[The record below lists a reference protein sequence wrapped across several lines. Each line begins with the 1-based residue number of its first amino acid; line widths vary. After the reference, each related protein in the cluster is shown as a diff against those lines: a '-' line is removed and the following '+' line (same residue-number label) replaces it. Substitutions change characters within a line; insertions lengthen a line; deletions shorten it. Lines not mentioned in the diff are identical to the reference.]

1 MRRTAS
7 TRLAFMLRLRRALQE
22 PEAPQDDRMD
32 APTGDR
38 ERLISGQA
46 YRVLRKEFGP
56 RFMPFFDLYGLL
68 HIYIEDEGDGP
79 PEGWAE
85 AFRTYSRLIY
95 TALTADYAK
104 TEFSTFAAQLRP
116 LLNRLDEGVFSRALG
131 VRVADLYARLVQ
143 VTAQDRGV
151 FLAPKPVGRWSFFRI
166 MSEKE
171 QKLEQLRRD
180 DPELYDTVMKSREV
194 MRTVDR
200 EIEKSVANAGLIPSR
215 KSLLGKPVHV
225 GTDPVTSEEVV
236 FDDDG
241 SVLPV
246 GEYVEKRKA
255 DLRAQRMSERVFPRD
270 LDQLRRFSEAD
281 LEAAVGEVQ
290 YVALTDDKAK
300 SNALTRVYPTKLV
313 EGTPVV
319 VEGRFKGFA
328 VPDLVNAAGRLIEG
342 TAYDYDA
349 KTGRPVPLETKNPD
363 GSVNV
368 RVLSREPYVT
378 LDRNGNLLL
387 RLPSTNEY
395 TQHRRKIAEL
405 AKLIPSLRYVE
416 GSRKSLFTFAPENFA
431 AVREALGG
439 MALSTAAMKR
449 VKEHFTELARH
460 ERAAAEENLQD
471 FTSESIGGFRAG
483 VKLLT
488 KQKQAL
494 AWMESRGR
502 SGVIALDTGIGKTLT
517 TIAAIQKMQRDGLA
531 EQGAGTNGRYLYVC
545 PTALRGNL
553 AKEAH
558 KFLNAPKDFIER
570 VDVMSFKQFT
580 EARGRDP
587 QFGQDYVAVFF
598 DEAQALKNPRSKQAR
613 AAMSLNH
620 PRKVLLTA
628 SPMERSPMEVYALAA
643 ISNNTDL
650 NTREGRADARA
661 FRARFA
667 EEVGGRIMGMKDDPL
682 TARDMRVWVK
692 RNLYFADKRTTEEL
706 NMKELV
712 KQTDTVTMDPQVE
725 AVYRETAKQISGVL
739 AGLVSK
745 YRDRVVDKT
754 TKNRELETARIKLAG
769 LFAMLTELANRP
781 DKVVPGARN
790 TKLDRL
796 VQLMDER
803 AGSQSRVIVF
813 TDSPSLAEDAVSM
826 LAQRCPYRMH
836 AVGLA
841 DRIEVVGST
850 GERMTYTEKAYTRA
864 DGTKVPKKEWK
875 VHVMQE
881 LVAKN
886 PMVGSVVL
894 TGSYAVGQNLQAF
907 DTVVHLDRDTWNAE
921 TMKQRTARAWRQ
933 GQENPVTEVILD
945 AVYENP
951 LSDTD
956 ATLDQ
961 IRRYVQEL
969 DSDLFD
975 RVVIE
980 SQTEALGS
988 EFFGMKRTN
997 ASFYKVNR
1005 RMMEMAMSP
1014 YLAQLKDM

>member
-1 MRRTAS
+1 M
-7 TRLAFMLRLRRALQE
+7 
-22 PEAPQDDRMD
+22 
-32 APTGDR
+32 
-38 ERLISGQA
+38 
-46 YRVLRKEFGP
+46 LRKEFGV
-56 RFMPFFDLYGLL
+56 RFMPFFDLYGWL
-68 HIYIEDEGDGP
+68 HAYAEGEGAPP

-95 TALTADYAK
+95 TTLSTDAAK
-104 TEFSTFAAQLRP
+104 TEFASMAAQLRP
-116 LLNRLDEGVFSRALG
+116 LLNRLDEGVRDRGLMARL
-131 VRVADLYARLVQ
+131 ADFYARLLQAV
-143 VTAQDRGV
+143 ARDRGV
-151 FLAPKPVGRWSFFRI
+151 FLSGKPVGRWTMFRV

-171 QKLEQLRRD
+171 QKLEQLRTE
-180 DPELYDTVMKSREV
+180 DPELYDTVMKSREI
-194 MRTVDR
+194 MRTVDA
-200 EIEKSVANAGLIPSR
+200 EIQRSVAKAGLIPSR
-215 KSLLGKPVHV
+215 KSLLGKPVHI
-225 GTDPVTSEEVV
+225 GTDPVTGEEVV
-236 FDDDG
+236 YDDDG

-255 DLRAQRMSERVFPRD
+255 DLRAQRESERVFPRD
-270 LDQLRRFSEAD
+270 LNQLRRFSEEELAGATGD
-281 LEAAVGEVQ
+281 ML
-290 YVALTDDKAK
+290 YVSLTDDKAK
-300 SNALTRVYPTKLV
+300 SNALTRIYPTKMV
-313 EGTPVV
+313 GDTQVV

-342 TAYDYDA
+342 TAYDFDA
-349 KTGRPVPLETKNPD
+349 KTGRPIPLETKNPD

-368 RVLSREPYVT
+368 RVLEREPYVT
-378 LDRNGNLLL
+378 LDRGQLLL
-387 RLPSTNEY
+387 RLPSTMAY
-395 TQHRRKIAEL
+395 TESRRKIAAL
-405 AKLIPSLRYVE
+405 AKLIPSLKYVE
-416 GSRKSLFTFAPENFA
+416 RSRNSLFTFDPKDFA

-439 MALSTAAMKR
+439 MALSTAASKR

-460 ERAAAEENLQD
+460 EMAAAEENLQD
-471 FTSESIGGFRAG
+471 FTAENIGGFRPN

-502 SGVIALDTGIGKTLT
+502 SGVIALDTGYGKTIT
-517 TIAAIQKMQRDGLA
+517 AIAAMQKMQRDGLA
-531 EQGAGTNGRYLYVC
+531 EPGTGNNGRYLYVC

-558 KFLNAPKDFIER
+558 KFMVDAKTFIQR
-570 VDVMSFKQFT
+570 VDVMTYRKFY
-580 EARGRDP
+580 EARQSDP
-587 QFGQDYVAVFF
+587 QFGEDYVAVFF
-598 DEAQALKNPRSKQAR
+598 DEAQALKNPKSAQAK
-613 AAMSLNH
+613 AAMTLNH
-620 PRKVLLTA
+620 QRKVLLTA

-643 ISNNTDL
+643 ISNNVNL
-650 NTREGRADARA
+650 NTREARADARA

-667 EEVGGRIMGMKDDPL
+667 EEVGGRIMGMKDDPI

-692 RNLYFADKRTTEEL
+692 RNLYFADKRASEEIAL
-706 NMKELV
+706 KELV
-712 KQTDTVTMDPQVE
+712 KQTETVTMAPEVE
-725 AVYRETAKQISGVL
+725 AVYRETAQEISGVL
-739 AGLVSK
+739 SGLVSK
-745 YRDRVVDKT
+745 YRDRTVDKT
-754 TKNRELETARIKLAG
+754 TQDRALESARIKLAK

-790 TKLDRL
+790 TKLGRL
-796 VQLMDER
+796 VQIMDEK
-803 AGSQSRVIVF
+803 AGAQSRVIVF
-813 TDSPSLAEDAVSM
+813 TDSPALAEDAVAM
-826 LAQRCPYRMH
+826 LAQRCPWKSH
-836 AVGLA
+836 AVALA

-850 GERMTYTEKAYTRA
+850 GERVAFTAKQYRRA
-864 DGTKVPKKEWK
+864 DGTRVPKKEWK
-875 VHVMQE
+875 TYVLQE
-881 LVAKN
+881 IVAKN
-886 PMVGSVVL
+886 PQVGSVVL
-894 TGSYAVGQNLQAF
+894 TGSYAVGQNLQQF
-907 DTVVHLDRDTWNAE
+907 DTVVHLDRDTWNSE

-933 GQENPVTEVILD
+933 GQENPVTEVTLD
-945 AVYENP
+945 SVYENP

>member
-1 MRRTAS
+1 MRRNAAA
-7 TRLAFMLRLRRALQE
+7 RFAFMFRLRRALQE
-22 PEAPQDDRMD
+22 PGAASRKD
-32 APTGDR
+32 GG
-38 ERLISGQA
+38 RLISTPSYQ
-46 YRVLRKEFGP
+46 VLRKEFGTP
-56 RFMPFFDLYGLL
+56 LMPFFDLYGLL
-68 HIYIEDEGDGP
+68 HAYAEGEGRAP
-79 PEGWAE
+79 SEGWAE
-85 AFRTYSRLIY
+85 AFRTYSRLVY
-95 TALTADYAK
+95 TALTGDYAK
-104 TEFSTFAAQLRP
+104 TEFSAHAAKLRP
-116 LLNRLDEGVFSRALG
+116 LLNRLDEGGNNRSLMVQ
-131 VRVADLYARLVQ
+131 VADLYARLVQ
-143 VTAQDRGV
+143 VVAQDRGV
-151 FLAPKPVGRWSFFRI
+151 FLAPKPMGRWSFFRI

-171 QKLEQLRRD
+171 QKLEQLRQE

-194 MRTVDR
+194 MRTVDM
-200 EIEKSVANAGLIPSR
+200 EIRNSIGMAGLVPSR
-215 KSLLGKPVHV
+215 KRLLGKPVHV
-225 GTDPVTSEEVV
+225 GTDPVTNEEVV

-246 GEYVEKRKA
+246 GEYIEHRKA
-255 DLRAQRMSERVFPRD
+255 VIRAQRVSERVFPRD
-270 LDQLRRFSEAD
+270 LNQLRKFSEAD
-281 LEAAVGEVQ
+281 IASALGDTR
-290 YVALTDDKAK
+290 YVSLTDDKAK
-300 SNALTRVYPTKLV
+300 SNALTRIYPTKLV
-313 EGTPVV
+313 GGTPVV
-319 VEGRFKGFA
+319 MEGRFRGFA

-342 TAYDYDA
+342 SAYDYDA
-349 KTGRPVPLETKNPD
+349 KTGRPIPLETKNPD

-378 LDRNGNLLL
+378 LDRGQLLL

-395 TQHRRKIAEL
+395 TQQRRKIAEL
-405 AKLIPSLRYVE
+405 SKLIPSLKYVE
-416 GSRKSLFTFAPENFA
+416 GSRKSLFTFDPKDFA

-439 MALSTAAMKR
+439 MALSTAAMTR

-460 ERAAAEENLQD
+460 ERAAAEGNLQD
-471 FTSESIGGFRAG
+471 FTAESIGGFRAG
-483 VKLLT
+483 VTLLT

-502 SGVIALDTGIGKTLT
+502 SGVIALDTGYGKTAVC
-517 TIAAIQKMQRDGLA
+517 IASIQKMQRDGLA
-531 EQGAGTNGRYLYVC
+531 DPGSGTNGRYLYVC

-558 KFLNAPKDFIER
+558 KFLNAPKDFIQR
-570 VDVMSFKQFT
+570 VDVYSFKQFT
-580 EARGRDP
+580 DARKKDP
-587 QFGQDYVAVFF
+587 TFGQDYVAVFF
-598 DEAQALKNPRSKQAR
+598 DEAQALKNQTSQQSR
-613 AAMSLNH
+613 AAMSLKH

-628 SPMERSPMEVYALAA
+628 SPMERSPMEVYTLAA
-643 ISNNTDL
+643 ISNNNDL
-650 NTREGRADARA
+650 NTRAGRADSRA

-692 RNLYFADKRTTEEL
+692 RNLFFADKRGEEL
-706 NMKELV
+706 GLRELV
-712 KQTDTVTMDPQVE
+712 KRDETVVMEPQVE
-725 AVYRETAKQISGVL
+725 AVYRETAKQVSGVL
-739 AGLVSK
+739 SGLVSK
-745 YRDRVVDKT
+745 YRDRTVDKT
-754 TKNRELETARIKLAG
+754 TQNRELESARIKLAG

-796 VQLMDER
+796 VQIMDEK
-803 AGSQSRVIVF
+803 AGSQSRIIAF
-813 TDSPSLAEDAVSM
+813 TDSPALAEDAVAI

-841 DRIEVVGST
+841 DRIEIVSTT
-850 GERMTYTEKAYTRA
+850 GERVAYTEKQYTRA
-864 DGTKVPKKEWK
+864 DGTKVPKKDWK

-886 PMVGSVVL
+886 RMVGSVVL
-894 TGSYAVGQNLQAF
+894 TASYAVGQNLQQF

-933 GQENPVTEVILD
+933 GQENPVTEVVLD
-945 AVYENP
+945 TVYENP
-951 LSDTD
+951 LDNTD

-988 EFFGMKRTN
+988 EFFGMKRMN

>member
-1 MRRTAS
+1 M
-7 TRLAFMLRLRRALQE
+7 
-22 PEAPQDDRMD
+22 
-32 APTGDR
+32 
-38 ERLISGQA
+38 
-46 YRVLRKEFGP
+46 LRKEFGV

-68 HIYIEDEGDGP
+68 HNHLEGDGGAPP

-95 TALTADYAK
+95 TTLSTDAAK
-104 TEFSTFAAQLRP
+104 TEFASMAAQLRP
-116 LLNRLDEGVFSRALG
+116 LLNRLDEGVRDRGLG
-131 VRVADLYARLVQ
+131 MRLADSYARLLQAV
-143 VTAQDRGV
+143 ARDRGV
-151 FLAPKPVGRWSFFRI
+151 FLSGKPVGRWTLFRV

-171 QKLEQLRRD
+171 QKLEQLRTE

-194 MRTVDR
+194 MRTVDA
-200 EIEKSVANAGLIPSR
+200 EIQRSVAKAGLLPSR
-215 KSLLGKPVHV
+215 KSLLGKPVHI
-225 GTDPVTSEEVV
+225 GTDPVTGEEVV
-236 FDDDG
+236 YDDDG

-246 GEYVEKRKA
+246 GAYVEKRKA
-255 DLRAQRMSERVFPRD
+255 DLRAQRAGERVFPRD
-270 LDQLRRFSEAD
+270 LNQLRRFSDEE
-281 LEAAVGEVQ
+281 LEGAMGDVQ
-290 YVALTDDKAK
+290 YVSLTDDKAK
-300 SNALTRVYPTKLV
+300 SNALTRIYPTKLV
-313 EGTPVV
+313 GDTQVV

-342 TAYDYDA
+342 TAYDFDV
-349 KTGRPVPLETKNPD
+349 KTGRPIPLETKNPD

-368 RVLSREPYVT
+368 KVLSREPYVT
-378 LDRNGNLLL
+378 LDRGQLLL
-387 RLPSTNEY
+387 RLPSTREY
-395 TQHRRKIAEL
+395 TQQRRKIAEL
-405 AKLIPSLRYVE
+405 ARLIPSLKYVE
-416 GSRKSLFTFAPENFA
+416 GSRKSLFTFDPKDFA

-439 MALSTAAMKR
+439 MALSTAASKR
-449 VKEHFTELARH
+449 VKDHFTELARH
-460 ERAAAEENLQD
+460 EMAAAEENLQD
-471 FTSESIGGFRAG
+471 FTAENIGGFRPN

-502 SGVIALDTGIGKTLT
+502 SGVIALDTGVGKTAT

-531 EQGAGTNGRYLYVC
+531 EPGTGNNGKYLYVC
-545 PTALRGNL
+545 PTSLRGNL

-558 KFLNAPKDFIER
+558 KFMVDPKAFIQR
-570 VDVMSFKQFT
+570 VEVMTYRKFY
-580 EARGRDP
+580 EARKRDP
-587 QFGQDYVAVFF
+587 SFGEDFVAVFF
-598 DEAQALKNPRSKQAR
+598 DEAQALKNPKSEQAK
-613 AAMSLNH
+613 AAMTLNH
-620 PRKVLLTA
+620 QRKVLLTA

-643 ISNNTDL
+643 ISNNVNL
-650 NTREGRADARA
+650 NTREARAEARA

-667 EEVGGRIMGMKDDPL
+667 EEVGGRIMGMKDDPI

-692 RNLYFADKRTTEEL
+692 QNLYFADKRAVEEL

-712 KQTDTVTMDPQVE
+712 KQTDTVTMAPEVE
-725 AVYRETAKQISGVL
+725 AVYRETAQQVSGVL
-739 AGLVSK
+739 SGLVSK
-745 YRDRVVDKT
+745 YRDRTVDKT
-754 TKNRELETARIKLAG
+754 TQNRELESARIKLAG
-769 LFAMLTELANRP
+769 LFSLLTELANRP
-781 DKVVPGARN
+781 DKVVPGAKN

-796 VQLMDER
+796 VQIMDEK

-813 TDSPSLAEDAVSM
+813 TDSPGLAEDAVALLS
-826 LAQRCPYRMH
+826 QRCPWKSH
-836 AVGLA
+836 AVALA
-841 DRIEVVGST
+841 NRIEVVGST
-850 GERMTYTEKAYTRA
+850 GERVAFTEKQYKRT
-864 DGTKVPKKEWK
+864 DGTRVPKKEWK
-875 VHVMQE
+875 THVLQE
-881 LVAKN
+881 IVAKN
-886 PMVGSVVL
+886 PQVGSVVL
-894 TGSYAVGQNLQAF
+894 TSSYAVGQNLQQF
-907 DTVVHLDRDTWNAE
+907 DTVVHLDRDTWNSE

-945 AVYENP
+945 TVYENP

>member
-22 PEAPQDDRMD
+22 PERDEPETLTSDR
-32 APTGDR
+32 DR
-38 ERLISGQA
+38 LLSGQA
-46 YRVLRKEFGP
+46 FRMLRKEFGV

-68 HIYIEDEGDGP
+68 HAYAEGDGAPP

-95 TALTADYAK
+95 TTLSTDAAK
-104 TEFSTFAAQLRP
+104 TEFASMAAQLRP
-116 LLNRLDEGVFSRALG
+116 LLNRLDEGVRDRGLG
-131 VRVADLYARLVQ
+131 MRLADFYARLLQAV
-143 VTAQDRGV
+143 ARDRGV
-151 FLAPKPVGRWSFFRI
+151 FLSGKPVGRWTLFRV

-171 QKLEQLRRD
+171 QKLEQLRTE
-180 DPELYDTVMKSREV
+180 DPELYDTVMKSREI
-194 MRTVDR
+194 MRTVDA
-200 EIEKSVANAGLIPSR
+200 EIQRSVAKAGLVPSR
-215 KSLLGKPVHV
+215 KSLLGKPVHI
-225 GTDPVTSEEVV
+225 GTDPVTGEEVV
-236 FDDDG
+236 YDDDG

-255 DLRAQRMSERVFPRD
+255 DLRAQRESERVFPRD
-270 LDQLRRFSEAD
+270 LNQLRRFSEEELAGATGD
-281 LEAAVGEVQ
+281 ML
-290 YVALTDDKAK
+290 YVSLTDDKAK
-300 SNALTRVYPTKLV
+300 SNALTRIYPTKMV
-313 EGTPVV
+313 GDTQVV

-342 TAYDYDA
+342 TAYDFDA
-349 KTGRPVPLETKNPD
+349 KTGRPIPLETKNPD

-368 RVLSREPYVT
+368 RVLEREPYVT
-378 LDRNGNLLL
+378 LDRGQLLL
-387 RLPSTNEY
+387 RLPSTMAY
-395 TQHRRKIAEL
+395 TESRRKIAAL
-405 AKLIPSLRYVE
+405 AKLIPSLKYIER
-416 GSRKSLFTFAPENFA
+416 SRNSLFTFDPKDFA

-439 MALSTAAMKR
+439 MALSTAASKR

-460 ERAAAEENLQD
+460 EMAAAEENLQD
-471 FTSESIGGFRAG
+471 FTAENIGGFRPN

-502 SGVIALDTGIGKTLT
+502 SGVIALDTGVGKTAT

-531 EQGAGTNGRYLYVC
+531 EPGTGNNGKYLYVC
-545 PTALRGNL
+545 PTSLRGNL

-558 KFLNAPKDFIER
+558 KFMVDPKAFIQR
-570 VDVMSFKQFT
+570 VEVMTYRKFY
-580 EARGRDP
+580 EARKRDP
-587 QFGQDYVAVFF
+587 SFGEDFVAVFF
-598 DEAQALKNPRSKQAR
+598 DEAQALKNPKSEQAK
-613 AAMSLNH
+613 AAMTLNH
-620 PRKVLLTA
+620 QRKVLLTA

-643 ISNNTDL
+643 ISNNVNL
-650 NTREGRADARA
+650 NTREARAEARA

-667 EEVGGRIMGMKDDPL
+667 EEVGGRIMGMKDDPI

-692 RNLYFADKRTTEEL
+692 QNLYFADKRAVEEL

-712 KQTDTVTMDPQVE
+712 KQTDTVTMAPEVE
-725 AVYRETAKQISGVL
+725 AVYRETAQQVSGVL
-739 AGLVSK
+739 SGLVSK
-745 YRDRVVDKT
+745 YRDRTVDKT
-754 TKNRELETARIKLAG
+754 TQNRELESARIKLAG
-769 LFAMLTELANRP
+769 LFSLLTELANRP
-781 DKVVPGARN
+781 DKVVPGAKN

-796 VQLMDER
+796 VQIMDEK

-813 TDSPSLAEDAVSM
+813 TDSPGLAEDAVALLS
-826 LAQRCPYRMH
+826 QRCPWKSH
-836 AVGLA
+836 AVALA
-841 DRIEVVGST
+841 NRIEVVGST
-850 GERMTYTEKAYTRA
+850 GERVAFTEKQYKRT
-864 DGTKVPKKEWK
+864 DGTRVPKKEWK
-875 VHVMQE
+875 THVLQE
-881 LVAKN
+881 IVAKN
-886 PMVGSVVL
+886 PQVGSVVL
-894 TGSYAVGQNLQAF
+894 TSSYAVGQNLQQF
-907 DTVVHLDRDTWNAE
+907 DTVVHLDRDTWNSE

-945 AVYENP
+945 TVYENP

>member
-1 MRRTAS
+1 M
-7 TRLAFMLRLRRALQE
+7 
-22 PEAPQDDRMD
+22 
-32 APTGDR
+32 
-38 ERLISGQA
+38 
-46 YRVLRKEFGP
+46 LRKEFGV

-68 HIYIEDEGDGP
+68 HAYAEGDGAPP

-95 TALTADYAK
+95 TTLSTDAAK
-104 TEFSTFAAQLRP
+104 TEFASMAAQLRP
-116 LLNRLDEGVFSRALG
+116 LLNRLDEGVRDRGLG
-131 VRVADLYARLVQ
+131 MRLADFYARLLQAV
-143 VTAQDRGV
+143 ARDRGV
-151 FLAPKPVGRWSFFRI
+151 FLSGKPVGRWTLFRV

-171 QKLEQLRRD
+171 QKLEQLRTE
-180 DPELYDTVMKSREV
+180 DPELYDTVMKSREI
-194 MRTVDR
+194 MRTVDA
-200 EIEKSVANAGLIPSR
+200 EIQRSVAKAGLVPSR
-215 KSLLGKPVHV
+215 KSLLGKPVHI
-225 GTDPVTSEEVV
+225 GTDPVTGEEVV
-236 FDDDG
+236 YDDDG

-255 DLRAQRMSERVFPRD
+255 DLRAQRESERVFPRD
-270 LDQLRRFSEAD
+270 LNQLRRFSEEELAGATGD
-281 LEAAVGEVQ
+281 ML
-290 YVALTDDKAK
+290 YVSLTDDKAK
-300 SNALTRVYPTKLV
+300 SNALTRIYPTKMV
-313 EGTPVV
+313 GDTQVV

-342 TAYDYDA
+342 TAYDFDA
-349 KTGRPVPLETKNPD
+349 KTGRPIPLETKNPD

-368 RVLSREPYVT
+368 RVLEREPYVT
-378 LDRNGNLLL
+378 LDRGQLLL
-387 RLPSTNEY
+387 RLPSTMAY
-395 TQHRRKIAEL
+395 TESRRKIAAL
-405 AKLIPSLRYVE
+405 AKLIPSLKYIER
-416 GSRKSLFTFAPENFA
+416 SRNSLFTFDPKDFA

-439 MALSTAAMKR
+439 MALSTAASKR

-460 ERAAAEENLQD
+460 EMAAAEENLQD
-471 FTSESIGGFRAG
+471 FTAENIGGFRPN

-502 SGVIALDTGIGKTLT
+502 SGVIALDTGVGKTAT

-531 EQGAGTNGRYLYVC
+531 EPGTGNNGKYLYVC
-545 PTALRGNL
+545 PTSLRGNL

-558 KFLNAPKDFIER
+558 KFMVDPKAFIQR
-570 VDVMSFKQFT
+570 VEVMTYRKFY
-580 EARGRDP
+580 EARKRDP
-587 QFGQDYVAVFF
+587 SFGEDFVAVFF
-598 DEAQALKNPRSKQAR
+598 DEAQALKNPKSEQAK
-613 AAMSLNH
+613 AAMTLNH
-620 PRKVLLTA
+620 QRKVLLTA

-643 ISNNTDL
+643 ISNNVNL
-650 NTREGRADARA
+650 NTREARAEARA

-667 EEVGGRIMGMKDDPL
+667 EEVGGRIMGMKDDPI

-692 RNLYFADKRTTEEL
+692 QNLYFADKRAVEEL

-712 KQTDTVTMDPQVE
+712 KQTDTVTMAPEVE
-725 AVYRETAKQISGVL
+725 AVYRETAQQVSGVL
-739 AGLVSK
+739 SGLVSK
-745 YRDRVVDKT
+745 YRDRTVDKT
-754 TKNRELETARIKLAG
+754 TQNRELESARIKLAG
-769 LFAMLTELANRP
+769 LFSLLTELANRP
-781 DKVVPGARN
+781 DKVVPGAKN

-796 VQLMDER
+796 VQIMDEK

-813 TDSPSLAEDAVSM
+813 TDSPGLAEDAVALLS
-826 LAQRCPYRMH
+826 QRCPWKSH
-836 AVGLA
+836 AVALA
-841 DRIEVVGST
+841 NRIEVVGST
-850 GERMTYTEKAYTRA
+850 GERVAFTEKQYKRT
-864 DGTKVPKKEWK
+864 DGTRVPKKEWK
-875 VHVMQE
+875 THVLQE
-881 LVAKN
+881 IVAKN
-886 PMVGSVVL
+886 PQVGSVVL
-894 TGSYAVGQNLQAF
+894 TSSYAVGQNLQQF
-907 DTVVHLDRDTWNAE
+907 DTVVHLDRDTWNSE

-945 AVYENP
+945 TVYENP

>member
-1 MRRTAS
+1 M
-7 TRLAFMLRLRRALQE
+7 
-22 PEAPQDDRMD
+22 
-32 APTGDR
+32 
-38 ERLISGQA
+38 
-46 YRVLRKEFGP
+46 LRKEFGV
-56 RFMPFFDLYGLL
+56 RFMPFFDLYGWL
-68 HIYIEDEGDGP
+68 HAYAEGDGAPP

-85 AFRTYSRLIY
+85 AFRTYSRLVY
-95 TALTADYAK
+95 TTLSTDAAK
-104 TEFSTFAAQLRP
+104 TEFASMAAQLRP
-116 LLNRLDEGVFSRALG
+116 LLNRLDEGVRDRGLMARL
-131 VRVADLYARLVQ
+131 ADFYARLLQAV
-143 VTAQDRGV
+143 ARDRGV
-151 FLAPKPVGRWSFFRI
+151 FLSGKPVGRWTLFRV

-171 QKLEQLRRD
+171 QKLEQLRTE
-180 DPELYDTVMKSREV
+180 DPELYDTVMKSREI
-194 MRTVDR
+194 MRTVDA
-200 EIEKSVANAGLIPSR
+200 EIQRSVAKAGLVPSR
-215 KSLLGKPVHV
+215 KSLLGKPVHI
-225 GTDPVTSEEVV
+225 GTDPVTGEEVV
-236 FDDDG
+236 YDDDG

-255 DLRAQRMSERVFPRD
+255 DLRAQRESERVFPRD
-270 LDQLRRFSEAD
+270 LNQLRRFSEEELAGATGD
-281 LEAAVGEVQ
+281 ML
-290 YVALTDDKAK
+290 YVSLTDDKAK
-300 SNALTRVYPTKLV
+300 SNALTRIYPTKMI
-313 EGTPVV
+313 GDTQVV

-342 TAYDYDA
+342 TAYDFDA
-349 KTGRPVPLETKNPD
+349 KTGRPIPLETKNPD

-368 RVLSREPYVT
+368 RVLEREPYVT
-378 LDRNGNLLL
+378 LDRGQLLL
-387 RLPSTNEY
+387 RLPSTMAY
-395 TQHRRKIAEL
+395 TESRRKIAAL
-405 AKLIPSLRYVE
+405 AKLIPSLKYIER
-416 GSRKSLFTFAPENFA
+416 SRNSLFTFDPKDFA

-439 MALSTAAMKR
+439 MALSTAASKR

-460 ERAAAEENLQD
+460 EMAAAEENLQD
-471 FTSESIGGFRAG
+471 FTAENIGGFRPN

-502 SGVIALDTGIGKTLT
+502 SGVIALDTGYGKTIT
-517 TIAAIQKMQRDGLA
+517 AIAAMQKMQRDGLA
-531 EQGAGTNGRYLYVC
+531 EPGTGNNGRYLYVC

-558 KFLNAPKDFIER
+558 KFMVDAKTFIQR
-570 VDVMSFKQFT
+570 VDVMTYRKFY
-580 EARGRDP
+580 EARQSDP
-587 QFGQDYVAVFF
+587 QFGEDYVAVFF
-598 DEAQALKNPRSKQAR
+598 DEAQALKNPKSEQAK
-613 AAMSLNH
+613 AAMTLNH
-620 PRKVLLTA
+620 QRKVLLTA

-643 ISNNTDL
+643 ISNNVNL
-650 NTREGRADARA
+650 NTREARAEARA

-667 EEVGGRIMGMKDDPL
+667 EEVGGRIMGMKDDPI

-692 RNLYFADKRTTEEL
+692 RNLYFADKRAAEEIAL
-706 NMKELV
+706 KELV
-712 KQTDTVTMDPQVE
+712 KQTETVTMAPEVE
-725 AVYRETAKQISGVL
+725 AVYRETAQEISGVL
-739 AGLVSK
+739 SGLVSK
-745 YRDRVVDKT
+745 YRDRTVDKT
-754 TKNRELETARIKLAG
+754 TQDRALESARIKLAK
-769 LFAMLTELANRP
+769 LFSMLTELANRP

-796 VQLMDER
+796 VQIMDEK

-813 TDSPSLAEDAVSM
+813 TDSPALAEDAVTM
-826 LAQRCPYRMH
+826 LAQRCPWKSH
-836 AVGLA
+836 AVALA

-850 GERMTYTEKAYTRA
+850 GERVAFTAKQYKRT
-864 DGTKVPKKEWK
+864 DGTRVPKKEWK
-875 VHVMQE
+875 TYVLQE
-881 LVAKN
+881 VVAKN
-886 PMVGSVVL
+886 PQVGSVVL
-894 TGSYAVGQNLQAF
+894 TGSYAVGQNLQQF
-907 DTVVHLDRDTWNAE
+907 DTVVHLDRDTWNSE

-933 GQENPVTEVILD
+933 GQENPVTEVTLD
-945 AVYENP
+945 SVYENP

>member
-1 MRRTAS
+1 
-7 TRLAFMLRLRRALQE
+7 
-22 PEAPQDDRMD
+22 
-32 APTGDR
+32 
-38 ERLISGQA
+38 
-46 YRVLRKEFGP
+46 
-56 RFMPFFDLYGLL
+56 
-68 HIYIEDEGDGP
+68 
-79 PEGWAE
+79 
-85 AFRTYSRLIY
+85 
-95 TALTADYAK
+95 
-104 TEFSTFAAQLRP
+104 
-116 LLNRLDEGVFSRALG
+116 
-131 VRVADLYARLVQ
+131 
-143 VTAQDRGV
+143 
-151 FLAPKPVGRWSFFRI
+151 
-166 MSEKE
+166 
-171 QKLEQLRRD
+171 
-180 DPELYDTVMKSREV
+180 
-194 MRTVDR
+194 
-200 EIEKSVANAGLIPSR
+200 
-215 KSLLGKPVHV
+215 
-225 GTDPVTSEEVV
+225 
-236 FDDDG
+236 
-241 SVLPV
+241 
-246 GEYVEKRKA
+246 
-255 DLRAQRMSERVFPRD
+255 
-270 LDQLRRFSEAD
+270 
-281 LEAAVGEVQ
+281 
-290 YVALTDDKAK
+290 
-300 SNALTRVYPTKLV
+300 
-313 EGTPVV
+313 
-319 VEGRFKGFA
+319 
-328 VPDLVNAAGRLIEG
+328 
-342 TAYDYDA
+342 
-349 KTGRPVPLETKNPD
+349 
-363 GSVNV
+363 
-368 RVLSREPYVT
+368 
-378 LDRNGNLLL
+378 
-387 RLPSTNEY
+387 
-395 TQHRRKIAEL
+395 
-405 AKLIPSLRYVE
+405 
-416 GSRKSLFTFAPENFA
+416 
-431 AVREALGG
+431 
-439 MALSTAAMKR
+439 
-449 VKEHFTELARH
+449 
-460 ERAAAEENLQD
+460 
-471 FTSESIGGFRAG
+471 
-483 VKLLT
+483 
-488 KQKQAL
+488 
-494 AWMESRGR
+494 
-502 SGVIALDTGIGKTLT
+502 
-517 TIAAIQKMQRDGLA
+517 
-531 EQGAGTNGRYLYVC
+531 
-545 PTALRGNL
+545 LRGNL

-558 KFLNAPKDFIER
+558 KFLDAPKDFIQR

-598 DEAQALKNPRSKQAR
+598 DEAQALKNPGSKQAK

-643 ISNNTDL
+643 ISNNTNL
-650 NTREGRADARA
+650 NTREGRAEARA

-692 RNLYFADKRTTEEL
+692 QNLYFADKRATEEL

-725 AVYRETAKQISGVL
+725 AVYRETAKQVSGVL

-745 YRDRVVDKT
+745 YRDRTVDKT
-754 TKNRELETARIKLAG
+754 TQNRELETARIKLAG

-813 TDSPSLAEDAVSM
+813 TDSPALAEDAVSM

-850 GERMTYTEKAYTRA
+850 GERMTYTEKKYKRA
-864 DGTKVPKKEWK
+864 DGSVVPKKEWK

-907 DTVVHLDRDTWNAE
+907 DTVVHLDRDTWNSE

-933 GQENPVTEVILD
+933 GQENPVTEVVLD

-951 LSDTD
+951 LDSTD

-1014 YLAQLKDM
+1014 YLAQIKDM